1 MNSWYKESVN
11 VVEGEIIESY
21 DIDVVVVFDSADVA
35 AAASVFWLQLLLVL
49 QRHTCSVKLQTILF
63 S

>member
-1 MNSWYKESVN
+1 MNSWYKASVN

-21 DIDVVVVFDSADVA
+21 DIDVVVVVFASA
-35 AAASVFWLQLLLVL
+35 AAAVFRLQLLLVL
-49 QRHTCSVKLQTILF
+49 QRHTCSVKLRTILF